1 MARSKVVVL
10 FCLCVCFLSAAAMAA
25 DDTVVTEAGERQL
38 FLDDYVIAEIN
49 QLHRTMHQ
57 PDKKGAVIRPSPEE
71 RVIQAR
77 GAPFWDSK
85 DNVFKYWINGL
96 RVSQDGLHWIKADKQ
111 PKLPVKI
118 TGAGLVFYDPI
129 DSDRDRRYKA
139 WSPASFQVSPDGLN
153 WTKLDTPPIPS
164 QDESNFSLD
173 HKSGLYI
180 ATVKHGGIYGRS
192 VFLSTSKDFEN
203 WTDPKLIFEADEF
216 DQELARR
223 QIERCFGDPTR
234 RHPEDNSA
242 EHYGLDVYN
251 MAVFRYEGL
260 YIGIPLMFY
269 HTGTVKKDWP
279 GFKALNLSPY
289 IQECVDKY
297 GDYTGFHSVQLV
309 CSRDLHHWN
318 RLGDRKPFIDLS
330 PEGTGAY
337 DTQTMGPPANA
348 LVRGDELWFYY
359 TGGKQYAFISSGGKP
374 GYDDYYPDAGAVCLA
389 VLRRDGFI
397 SLDAGGE
404 SGSIVTKVL
413 RVPEGAKKLFVNVD
427 AAGGELK
434 AVLLTTAA
442 QALEGFIVPQVIP
455 VPGATTR
462 AYPLPLESQS
472 ITGDHLQAEVAWEG
486 HEDLSALAGKEI
498 RIRFRLR
505 QASLYSFWF
514 E

>member
-25 DDTVVTEAGERQL
+25 DYTVVTEAGERQL

-118 TGAGLVFYDPI
+118 TGAGLVFYDSI

-164 QDESNFSLD
+164 EDEANFSLD

-180 ATVKHGGIYGRS
+180 ATVKHDGIYGRS

-234 RHPEDNSA
+234 RHPEYNIA

-260 YIGIPLMFY
+260 YVGLPLMFH
-269 HTGTVKKDWP
+269 HTGTVTKQWA
-279 GFKALNLSPY
+279 GFDRMNLSDD
-289 IQECVDKY
+289 ILGLVRKI
-297 GDYTGFHSVQLV
+297 GDYTGFHHVQLA

-359 TGGKQYAFISSGGKP
+359 TGSKQYAFISSGGKP

-413 RVPEGAKKLFVNVD
+413 RVPEGARKLLVNV
-427 AAGGELK
+427 AVPEGELS
-434 AVLLTTAA
+434 AVLLNSSA
-442 QALEGFIVPQVIP
+442 QPLEGFIVSQVVP

-462 AYPLPLESQS
+462 AYPLPLESRP
-472 ITGDHLQAEVAWEG
+472 IRGDHPQAEVTWEG
-486 HEDLSALAGKEI
+486 HRDLSALSGKEI
-498 RIRFRLR
+498 RIRFHLR
-505 QASLYSFWF
+505 QGSFYSFWF